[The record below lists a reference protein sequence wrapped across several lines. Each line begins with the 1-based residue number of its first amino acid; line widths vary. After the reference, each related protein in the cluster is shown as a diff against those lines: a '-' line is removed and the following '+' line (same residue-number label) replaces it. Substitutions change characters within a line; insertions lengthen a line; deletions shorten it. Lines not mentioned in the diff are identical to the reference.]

1 MIATISWNLLLYYLL
16 AGISSFIL
24 DGSQMIMIDL
34 PIMLVSVGV
43 YLFTFYLNYFNRNT
57 ASPDINVVT
66 RDMKK
71 KGGAGLLVRCTVAVL
86 FGMTHVSIAVG
97 LSCYFLLL
105 SCGYVKQILE
115 RIAPMKQWAIT
126 ADIACMAI
134 PPLLLALLLAVGGEF
149 AFIGIIPVIIAV
161 LLHVHWGRHHVKVS
175 ARDYFARYE
184 WNLGPRIPSS
194 VQYALFAALV
204 LLITLPWIGL
214 TIGNGSF
221 IDNGYVLMAEIFAP
235 ARICLVNFPVIV
247 VSRWIF
253 LKVRA
258 RHLLA
263 LNGQNRGVNN
273 GDSLDLGDRIIRVHV
288 IANNL
293 TIILAGILVV
303 HVALAAGT
311 YSLLL
316 SALYISRSGGRGR
329 ISIHNKVYLV
339 VTCAIIPFAFLVSLL
354 AYPLT
359 FILATG
365 LASVG
370 VAFLGAIMKGKTIVN
385 MTRAEMI
392 LQVRPHW
399 RKITVALEIALLVYG
414 FWMPGMLLAG
424 NLGGGLVVE
433 HYKLTMSDG
442 IHLATDV
449 YFSPLVGRNP
459 APVILV
465 RTPYGKNETGLLY
478 ASIYTAQGYHV
489 VVQDFRGTHES
500 EGGSDFLIFT
510 KDIFD
515 APETIAWIRNQS
527 WCNGKVGSAG
537 ASALCITQY
546 LYAGMNPE
554 GLLAQSFWFGTPDL
568 IEDAILEGAFHQG
581 LVEYWLEG
589 VAHDNWRKQIDI
601 IFAHMANLSMLDS
614 LEASSVTL
622 SKPPNVYGNVTTRGI
637 HVGGFYDHFLR
648 GTIRGYTQID
658 DNGAPR
664 ARGHQRM
671 VIGPWTHCA
680 VWGGKQGELVYPPNS
695 NGLGML
701 IDWETEIFNE
711 AFLGIPANWDGNRV
725 AYYLMGDV
733 DDPAAGANYWKFA
746 KDWPIN
752 GINNSY
758 ETWYLGVDG
767 AGNKKLALN
776 AAGLQTGVNLSYL
789 YDPRDPIYTR
799 GGNNEPSYTEK
810 GAGPF
815 DQRPVETIDSAYT
828 ILRDDLL
835 LFQSDVIRDPITFE
849 GNLKARLHVSSNC
862 TDTDFMVK
870 LCDVYPDGRRML
882 IIDSALTTRYRVS
895 HTSENFLTPG
905 QEHVID
911 VDLIATAYKFNKG
924 HRIAITIQSSNYDR
938 YAINPNT
945 GGPITDHF
953 AEGFIANNT
962 IITGPG
968 KSCIFFP
975 KII

>member
-1 MIATISWNLLLYYLL
+1 MLEMP
-16 AGISSFIL
+16 
-24 DGSQMIMIDL
+24 DG
-34 PIMLVSVGV
+34 V
-43 YLFTFYLNYFNRNT
+43 
-57 ASPDINVVT
+57 
-66 RDMKK
+66 
-71 KGGAGLLVRCTVAVL
+71 
-86 FGMTHVSIAVG
+86 
-97 LSCYFLLL
+97 
-105 SCGYVKQILE
+105 
-115 RIAPMKQWAIT
+115 
-126 ADIACMAI
+126 
-134 PPLLLALLLAVGGEF
+134 
-149 AFIGIIPVIIAV
+149 
-161 LLHVHWGRHHVKVS
+161 
-175 ARDYFARYE
+175 
-184 WNLGPRIPSS
+184 
-194 VQYALFAALV
+194 
-204 LLITLPWIGL
+204 
-214 TIGNGSF
+214 
-221 IDNGYVLMAEIFAP
+221 
-235 ARICLVNFPVIV
+235 
-247 VSRWIF
+247 
-253 LKVRA
+253 
-258 RHLLA
+258 
-263 LNGQNRGVNN
+263 
-273 GDSLDLGDRIIRVHV
+273 
-288 IANNL
+288 
-293 TIILAGILVV
+293 
-303 HVALAAGT
+303 
-311 YSLLL
+311 
-316 SALYISRSGGRGR
+316 
-329 ISIHNKVYLV
+329 
-339 VTCAIIPFAFLVSLL
+339 
-354 AYPLT
+354 
-359 FILATG
+359 
-365 LASVG
+365 
-370 VAFLGAIMKGKTIVN
+370 
-385 MTRAEMI
+385 
-392 LQVRPHW
+392 
-399 RKITVALEIALLVYG
+399 
-414 FWMPGMLLAG
+414 
-424 NLGGGLVVE
+424 
-433 HYKLTMSDG
+433 
-442 IHLATDV
+442 HLATDV
-449 YFSPLVGRNP
+449 YFAPLVGRNP

-478 ASIYTAQGYHV
+478 ASIYTSQGYHV

-510 KDIFD
+510 KDIVD
-515 APETIAWIRNQS
+515 APYTIEWIRNQS

-568 IEDAILEGAFHQG
+568 IEDAIMEGAFHQG

-589 VAHDNWRKQIDI
+589 VAHENWRKQIDI

-614 LEASSVTL
+614 LEARSVTL
-622 SKPPNVYGNVTTRGI
+622 SKPPNAYGNVTTRGI

-648 GTIRGYTQID
+648 GTIRGFTQFD
-658 DNGAPR
+658 DNGADR

-680 VWGGKQGELVYPPNS
+680 VWGGSQGELVYQPNS

-733 DDPAAGANYWKFA
+733 DDPDAGANYWKFA

-776 AAGLQTGVNLSYL
+776 GAGLQSGVNLSYL
-789 YDPRDPIYTR
+789 YDPRDLIYTR

-815 DQRPVETIDSAYT
+815 DQRPVETVDKAHE

-835 LFQSDVIRDPITFE
+835 LFQSDVIQDPITFE
-849 GNLKARLHVSSNC
+849 GNLKARLYISSNC

-882 IIDSALTTRYRVS
+882 IIDSALTTRYRVN
-895 HTSENFLTPG
+895 HTSENFLIPG
-905 QEHVID
+905 QEYMID

-924 HRIAITIQSSNYDR
+924 HRIAVTIQSSNYDR

-962 IITGPG
+962 VITGPG
-968 KSCIFFP
+968 KSCIYFP
-975 KII
+975 KIV